1 MNKVIKVIVKD
12 LLVNVFLV
20 VIKILSGLIFN
31 STALLADGV
40 NSLSDLITDFISF
53 FGEEIAKLKKGK
65 KKIIFEDKTSFVIG
79 IIVIIL
85 AIGMIIMSFKTDK
98 SVPSAIVIYITI
110 FVIIVKFAIVKYV
123 SKMGKKLDNSILI
136 SRAEESKADIV
147 SSIIALIAILLS
159 QLSKYIEILKYA
171 DIIGGLVIGVITLY
185 AGIDIIIKNEK
196 NIKRIEENHKNIG
209 GSI

>member
-1 MNKVIKVIVKD
+1 VNKVIKVIVKD